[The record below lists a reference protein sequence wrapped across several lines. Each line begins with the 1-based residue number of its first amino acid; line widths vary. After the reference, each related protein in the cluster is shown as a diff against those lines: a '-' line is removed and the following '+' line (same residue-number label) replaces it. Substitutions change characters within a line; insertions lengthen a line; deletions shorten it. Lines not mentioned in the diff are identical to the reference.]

1 MIFHRQRMM
10 ILFGIVLLLFGRP
23 GASALGQERSL
34 SPEWEARMAELDPS
48 RPVGYFELA
57 EELSDAARTQEEL
70 RMAGHL
76 FALAGLL
83 DRSTLGRSAALAL
96 ADLAE
101 DELMRRQLKLAAF
114 LLSGAGGGERRADA
128 ILRHS
133 REGRLG
139 FCLMLGAYRMGEG
152 ARARNYLS
160 RADARAV
167 LETMSTLME
176 GGRERIEREIEL
188 YLDGRR
194 PRLSDRRLEEQLSI
208 EMLTLSPTEMP
219 WSAAL
224 LVEDARPLMVVDL
237 RRMDRLFG
245 NVDVSKPYR
254 RFGRWVDA
262 STSDG
267 PDDDSR

>member
-1 MIFHRQRMM
+1 MIFRHH
-10 ILFGIVLLLFGRP
+10 GIFSLLGMLLVLFGRE
-23 GASALGQERSL
+23 GALVHGQGLGL
-34 SPEWEARMAELDPS
+34 APEWEVRMAELDPS

-57 EELSDAARTQEEL
+57 EELADSARTQADL
-70 RMAGHL
+70 RVAGHL

-83 DRSTLGRSAALAL
+83 DRANLGRSAALAL

-101 DELMRRQLKLAAF
+101 DEFMRRRLQLAAF
-114 LLSGAGGGERRADA
+114 LLSGAGGGESRTEA
-128 ILRHS
+128 ILEHS

-167 LETMSTLME
+167 LETMSSLME

-194 PRLSDRRLEEQLSI
+194 PRLSGRRLEEQLAI
-208 EMLTLSPTEMP
+208 EMLALAPSEMP
-219 WSAAL
+219 WSSSL
-224 LVEDARPLMVVDL
+224 LVEDSRPLMVVDL

-245 NVDVSKPYR
+245 NVDAAKPYR
-254 RFGRWVDA
+254 RFGRWVDLQ
-262 STSDG
+262 TVKDLEV
-267 PDDDSR
+267 DFE

>member
-1 MIFHRQRMM
+1 MITRQSVV
-10 ILFGIVLLLFGRP
+10 LFLLAGLLALSGRCS
-23 GASALGQERSL
+23 GLACGQDADR
-34 SPEWEARMAELDPS
+34 EARLSELDPS

-57 EELSDAARTQEEL
+57 EELADSARTQEEL
-70 RMAGHL
+70 RLAGHL

-83 DRSTLGRSAALAL
+83 DRTNFGRSAALAL

-101 DELMRRQLKLAAF
+101 DEFMRRRLQLAAF
-114 LLSGAGGGERRADA
+114 LLSGAGAGERRTDE
-128 ILRHS
+128 ILQHS

-139 FCLMLGAYRMGEG
+139 FCLMLGAYRTGEG

-167 LETMSTLME
+167 LETMSSMME

-194 PRLSDRRLEEQLSI
+194 PRISGRRLEEQI
-208 EMLTLSPTEMP
+208 AVEMLALSPDELP
-219 WSAAL
+219 WSSSL
-224 LVEDARPLMVVDL
+224 LVDDSRPLMVVDL

-245 NVDVSKPYR
+245 KVDASKPYR

-262 STSDG
+262 QTARRLESE
-267 PDDDSR
+267 SR

>member
-1 MIFHRQRMM
+1 M
-10 ILFGIVLLLFGRP
+10 ILHRHRLSVLLGLVLLLFGRG
-23 GASALGQERSL
+23 GATVHGQARSL

-48 RPVGYFELA
+48 RPIDYFELA

-70 RMAGHL
+70 RVAGHL

-83 DRSTLGRSAALAL
+83 DRTTLGRSAALAL
-96 ADLAE
+96 ADIAE

-114 LLSGAGGGERRADA
+114 LLSGAGGGERRTES

-139 FCLMLGAYRMGEG
+139 FCLMLGAYRVGEG

-167 LETMSTLME
+167 LETMSSLME

-194 PRLSDRRLEEQLSI
+194 PRLSKRRLEEQISI
-208 EMLTLSPTEMP
+208 EMLALSPSELP

-224 LVEDARPLMVVDL
+224 LVEESRPLMVVDL

-245 NVDVSKPYR
+245 NVDVSRPYR
-254 RFGRWVDA
+254 RAGRWVEAPAAEVRETD
-262 STSDG
+262 TQ
-267 PDDDSR
+267 